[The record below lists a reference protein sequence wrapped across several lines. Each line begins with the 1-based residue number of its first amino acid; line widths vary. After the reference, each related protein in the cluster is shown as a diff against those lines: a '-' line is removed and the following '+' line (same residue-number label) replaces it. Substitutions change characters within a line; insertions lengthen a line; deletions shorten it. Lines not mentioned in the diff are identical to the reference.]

1 MAQRSALVLATSEYQ
16 DSGLRQ
22 LSAATSDASGVSDVL
37 ADPTIGN
44 FDVQPIVNPSA
55 AVARRALDRFFAD
68 RGRDDVLLLYI
79 TGHGVKD
86 EGGQLYFAVA
96 DTELGLLPS
105 TSIPGQFVSD
115 LMSRCR
121 SRAIVLILDCC
132 YSGAF
137 TRGMTPRSTD
147 TVGIGDH
154 LSGRGRVIIT
164 SSSAIEY
171 AFEGTEL
178 TDDHSAPLSVFSSTF
193 VTGLRTGD
201 ADLDQDGWVTEDD
214 LFNYVRDQ
222 VRTVTPHQSPS
233 KWAETTGP
241 IVIARNPRPVLPL
254 PPELAAVITDPI
266 AHTRL
271 GAVQELLRLLN
282 GPPTQA
288 TAARHALLNLTND
301 DSAQVAAAATAALAE
316 APPRSPQDPETASP
330 QTVLPDALDEPDGA
344 YTPEATASN
353 DYWTTGDDLDYGPYA
368 IAISEFIQH
377 EDTTPPLT
385 IGVKGPWGA
394 GKTSLM
400 RMVQDRL
407 DPPVDSGASVGGG
420 SRRWIRLSPPS
431 RRKLAGARRSRH
443 RAAQDEARA
452 TNRNVLRMLR
462 NAAST
467 PPEQAVE
474 RLRIDDA
481 ELNADWRP
489 TVWFNP
495 WMHQNGEQIWAGLAH
510 EIISQV
516 TARMRPADREAFWL
530 ELNLRRVD
538 ADLLR
543 RRIHRALLDRL
554 VPLAIGLVIACLAA
568 AVAFLA
574 RSFVPGASD
583 WLKQAGKALLGGGAA
598 VTALAGMART
608 ATFWRERVAGS
619 LTKLVHQ
626 PDYAQTWKQLT
637 AGLVR
642 DPGYQDR
649 LGLLYLTQTDM
660 RQVLDLV
667 ASKDRPV
674 VVFVDDLDRCSPS
687 AVAQVIEAI
696 NLFLAGQFPNC
707 IFVVAME
714 PEMVAA
720 HIEVSYG
727 SLVETLTGEDYWGEA
742 AKLGWRF
749 LDKIIQLPVSLP
761 SLRSD
766 QASQFLGTALVGGP
780 ARTSRVEAN
789 PEVDDGTAHWIE
801 EAIRQRQSS
810 LQDISE
816 AAASA
821 QQQAGGDDPA
831 ATGFSPETQQAMRRE
846 LRRRLRPDNPE
857 VQSVVATVAG
867 KLTGNPREIKRFVNV
882 FRFYA
887 VIRQERVAA
896 GLPAPD
902 TLTAIAKLA
911 VLAVRWPHL
920 RAALGRQ
927 IGPTE
932 RDTVLALLE
941 APIAELPEEA
951 GWSARR
957 EALQTVLTNAQIPDK
972 LRDCLLA
979 SEDLCQLLAAPPS
992 IGTAAAG
999 YL

>member
-1 MAQRSALVLATSEYQ
+1 MAQRSALILATSEYQ
-16 DSGLRQ
+16 DSGLRR
-22 LSAATSDASGVSDVL
+22 LSAASSDAGGVSDVL

-44 FDVQPIVNPSA
+44 FDVQPVVNPSA

-105 TSIPGQFVSD
+105 TSIPAQFVSD

-137 TRGMTPRSTD
+137 PRGMAPRSTD

-154 LSGRGRVIIT
+154 LSGRGRVVIT
-164 SSSAIEY
+164 SSSALEY

-178 TDDHSAPLSVFSSTF
+178 TDDHSVPLSVFSRAF
-193 VTGLRTGD
+193 VTGLRTGE
-201 ADLDQDGWVTEDD
+201 ADLDQDGWITEDD
-214 LFNYVRDQ
+214 LFNYVRTQ
-222 VRTVTPHQSPS
+222 VRAVTPHQSPS
-233 KWAETTGP
+233 RWAQTTGP
-241 IVIARNPRPVLPL
+241 IVIAQNPRPVTSLPH
-254 PPELAAVITDPI
+254 ELTAAIRDPRVT
-266 AHTRL
+266 TRL
-271 GAVQELLRLLN
+271 EAVHQLSLLLA
-282 GPPTQA
+282 GTPAQA
-288 TAARHALLNLTND
+288 GAARHALRELTTD
-301 DSAQVAAAATAALAE
+301 DSVQVSRAAADALAGTPE
-316 APPRSPQDPETASP
+316 RSPQAPETSSP
-330 QTVLPDALDEPDGA
+330 QTVVPDALGEPDEV

-377 EDTTPPLT
+377 EDTAPPLT

-407 DPPVDSGASVGGG
+407 DPPVDGGAWVGGG

-431 RRKLAGARRSRH
+431 RQKLAGARRSRH
-443 RAAQDEARA
+443 RTAQDEATA

-462 NAAST
+462 TAASA
-467 PPEQAVE
+467 PPDQAAE

-516 TARMRPADREAFWL
+516 TARMRPTDREAFWL

-554 VPLAIGLVIACLAA
+554 VPLAIGLVIAGLAA

-583 WLKQAGKALLGGGAA
+583 WLQQAGKALLGGGAA
-598 VTALAGMART
+598 VTALAGVART

-637 AGLVR
+637 ANLVR

-667 ASKDRPV
+667 ATKDRPV
-674 VVFVDDLDRCSPS
+674 VVFVDDLDRCSPG

-720 HIEVSYG
+720 HIEVAYG
-727 SLVETLTGEDYWGEA
+727 PLVEALTGEDYWGEA
-742 AKLGWRF
+742 GKLGWRF

-766 QASQFLGTALVGGP
+766 QASQFLGTALVGSTW
-780 ARTSRVEAN
+780 ASRAEASQ
-789 PEVDDGTAHWIE
+789 EVDDGTARRIE
-801 EAIRQRQSS
+801 NAIRQRHPS

-821 QQQAGGDDPA
+821 QRQAGGDDPA

-857 VQSVVATVAG
+857 VQRIVATVAG
-867 KLTGNPREIKRFVNV
+867 RLTGNPREIKRFVNV

-887 VIRQERVAA
+887 VIRQEREAA

-957 EALQTVLTNAQIPDK
+957 EALQTVLSNAQIPDK

-979 SEDLCQLLAAPPS
+979 SEDLCQLLATPPS